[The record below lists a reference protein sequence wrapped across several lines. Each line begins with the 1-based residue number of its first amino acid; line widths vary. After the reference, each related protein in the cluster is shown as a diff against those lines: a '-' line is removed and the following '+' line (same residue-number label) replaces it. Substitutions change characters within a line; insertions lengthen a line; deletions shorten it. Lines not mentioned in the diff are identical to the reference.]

1 MAARDY
7 ILNNFSWKLLS
18 LLLAA
23 LTWLAI
29 NTAFKKEES
38 LQRSP
43 VVSTNKRSFLDVPV
57 TLLTASSNTNRFRT
71 TPQTVAVEVGGTA
84 IELPML
90 QAKDIQAF
98 VDVTDAGDEKQFR
111 KVIQIQLPREYS
123 VVSVNPTNASV
134 ERITSSIK

>member
-1 MAARDY
+1 
-7 ILNNFSWKLLS
+7 
-18 LLLAA
+18 
-23 LTWLAI
+23 
-29 NTAFKKEES
+29 
-38 LQRSP
+38 
-43 VVSTNKRSFLDVPV
+43 
-57 TLLTASSNTNRFRT
+57 
-71 TPQTVAVEVGGTA
+71 
-84 IELPML
+84 ML